1 MKKKI
6 LFLVA
11 TLLLS
16 LSVAETVTAQ
26 SAGQGKSYVTS
37 SMARKITYFCQ
48 YKDLAMAIFADAN
61 EIVSGVELDKTINT
75 LDKHLDCA
83 ENFFL
88 AIYYRYGMEMGYGV
102 LKNMGLTPREIEVV
116 QAEWKKDDERTA
128 VIAEQKRKEKER
140 GYLKLIEGNGIF
152 TTEQLFVQPEINIDL
167 TSISWLLSDN
177 PKSEPVNYWFH
188 CIVNKDGYI
197 YLQDESDTL
206 RYTDTEKAIYNNY
219 IKGYNAFV
227 LGKVEIDGKQVPVN
241 CNVLIEIEEVRKQHK
256 YNYDEI
262 LKFNIQ
268 KEKRLN
274 FWYVLWDKS
283 NYNQRNLRCKDFQGL
298 KSQLTGAL
306 NNCHEIKGLKDTHNI
321 EVEVYERTLQCNFS
335 EEVILPHI
343 FEINLNEYGVKT
355 KLNYQTCFISENA
368 FEKQDEAYIQ
378 LCNKMEKKYQKH
390 PERFNDVSLY
400 DGDFPYYISDDGF
413 GYNFASEAYNISL
426 LEKEGVYMLFN
437 EQKFVKRK

>member
-152 TTEQLFVQPEINIDL
+152 TTEQLSVQPEINIDL

-283 NYNQRNLRCKDFQGL
+283 NYNQLNLRCKDFQGL

-368 FEKQDEAYIQ
+368 SEKQDEAYIQ

>member
-88 AIYYRYGMEMGYGV
+88 AIYYRYGMEMEYGV

-152 TTEQLFVQPEINIDL
+152 TTEQLSVQPEINIDL